1 MSMKSAVIAPSPTEI
16 PLITD
21 FMDRST
27 MMAVTGPGGPARE
40 TPRRI
45 PRKATRKKFKVTH
58 SGVPSS
64 ISWIK
69 VNVFAAIHPTG
80 VRLKIKPDL
89 TGKESLLEYLE
100 CSAQEMNDAFSSA
113 QKVIEY
119 IHKRLGE
126 SNYWQVSYA
135 ELGWLYAGVYT
146 MRGPFIAETGVGPG
160 STTTAILEASRAFR
174 GKLFSFDLGIKYGES
189 EDRPVGFIV
198 PEDLKDRWT
207 LVLGDTRETLSG
219 KLSYFGPFDVFF
231 HDSEHTYDHV
241 TFELETAYAN
251 LRKKF
256 LIVVD
261 NFDWTEAPADFAK
274 KYDLNL
280 INVADDMCFIFPG

>member
-1 MSMKSAVIAPSPTEI
+1 MKSAVIAPSPTEI
-16 PLITD
+16 PLKTD
-21 FMDRST
+21 FVERST
-27 MMAVTGPGGPARE
+27 IIAVTGPGGPARE
-40 TPRRI
+40 IPRRI
-45 PRKATRKKFKVTH
+45 PRKATRKKFKVSP
-58 SGVPSS
+58 SGVQLSE
-64 ISWIK
+64 SWIK
-69 VNVFAAIHPTG
+69 VNVFAAIHLTG
-80 VRLKIKPDL
+80 VRLIIKPDL
-89 TGKESLLEYLE
+89 TGKETLLEYLE
-100 CSAQEMNDAFSSA
+100 CSPQEMNNAFNSA

-119 IHKRLGE
+119 VHERLGE
-126 SNYWQVSYA
+126 SNYWQVSYN
-135 ELGWLYAGVYT
+135 ELGWLYAGVHT

-160 STTTAILEASRAFR
+160 STTTAILEASKPFR

-189 EDRPVGFIV
+189 EDRPVGFLV

-207 LVLGDTRETLSG
+207 LVLGDTKKTLSG

-241 TFELETAYAN
+241 AFELETAYAN

-261 NFDWTEAPADFAK
+261 NFDWTEAPIDFAK

-280 INVADDMCFIFPG
+280 INVADDMCFIFPR